1 MTTNTSIILGR
12 KQIAELAPSVFAE
25 KPHKS
30 RSERYGY
37 VPTSAILTK
46 LFKEDYVCV
55 QASQSKVR
63 KSNKDR
69 ENFTKHMLRF
79 RSRKHAEAE
88 RVVGGMIPEV
98 VLINSHD
105 GSSSFILQAGLFRL
119 VCSNGL
125 VVQSQDYG
133 SIRINHSGNIADRV
147 LEASDAIMEE
157 APKILAVTK
166 AWDAIKVNRRQQLA
180 LANKAL
186 ILRFNDNSPL
196 TADQILVPKRN
207 EDEAP
212 TLWRTFNTIQ
222 EHLAQG
228 GLAGRTANGR
238 NTVVRSIKSVNNTL
252 NFNRG
257 LWEMADGI
265 ARKSA

>member
-1 MTTNTSIILGR
+1 MTTNSPFLSRAAI
-12 KQIAELAPSVFAE
+12 KELAPSVFAE
-25 KPHKS
+25 APHKS

-37 VPTSAILTK
+37 VPSSQIVTS

-55 QASQSKVR
+55 AASQSKVR
-63 KSNKDR
+63 KGNADKA
-69 ENFTKHMLRF
+69 NFTKHMLRF

-88 RVVGGMIPEV
+88 RVVGGLIPEV

-119 VCSNGL
+119 VCANGL
-125 VVQSQDYG
+125 VIQSADHG
-133 SIRINHSGNIADRV
+133 SFRIHHTGDIAQRV
-147 LEASDAIMEE
+147 IEASDAIMEQ
-157 APKILAVTK
+157 APKIMAVTK
-166 AWDAIKVNRRQQLA
+166 EWDAIKVNRRQQLA

-186 ILRFNDNSPL
+186 VLRFNENSPL
-196 TADQILVPKRN
+196 TADQVLVPKRN

-212 TLWRTFNTIQ
+212 TLWRTFNIIQ
-222 EHLAQG
+222 EHLSQG

-257 LWEMADGI
+257 LWALADAM
-265 ARKSA
+265 ARKAG